1 MATPNRVATGGTASL
16 FAYQNTPLLIRL
28 WNFFTGIFEFDNI
41 NYVEENIEDRGL
53 TFTLYDPAYGG
64 EKFSPAILGNGTFH
78 KYLLYFDNRF
88 PYIHQNFLTMRLG
101 TSYSVNKGVD
111 AFETMVQPQGNY
123 VRSTTYYPSGA
134 VQNSADD
141 LHSATYLA
149 GSQELNLVYAEL
161 YNDDYTNVSLVKDSG
176 SRMYYS
182 FIVSIIASALA
193 YMLGLPLGI
202 MMARSTRT
210 RWKLWD
216 KFGTIFIV
224 IVQAVPAAAYHILI
238 QFAGSQ
244 GSLHLPM
251 LFKQGDPRSYI
262 LPIFSLAIG
271 NIAYYAMWLRRYM
284 VDESNKDYIRL
295 ARAKGLPSGAISR
308 RHMFRNAMV
317 PLIQYIPNSILFTL
331 MGSLYVESLYSIP
344 GMGGLLVTVIKRQD
358 NTMVVALVLIYA
370 AISILGLLFG
380 DILMAILDPR
390 ISFTKKEGAR

>member
-1 MATPNRVATGGTASL
+1 MAKYILKRVLRSAITMLIITVIVFSL
-16 FAYQNTPLLIRL
+16 LRLMPIEGYFENYDKLSQTQIDVKLRDLGLKDPLPVQL
-28 WNFFTGIFEFDNI
+28 WNYIKQVFQGD
-41 NYVEENIEDRGL
+41 L
-53 TFTLYDPAYGG
+53 G
-64 EKFSPAILGNGTFH
+64 ESNVF
-78 KYLLYFDNRF
+78 R
-88 PYIHQNFLTMRLG
+88 
-101 TSYSVNKGVD
+101 KGV
-111 AFETMVQPQGNY
+111 AITEIVAEKIPISLQMGLI
-123 VRSTTYYPSGA
+123 S
-134 VQNSADD
+134 
-141 LHSATYLA
+141 LA
-149 GSQELNLVYAEL
+149 
-161 YNDDYTNVSLVKDSG
+161 
-176 SRMYYS
+176 
-182 FIVSIIASALA
+182 IALA
-193 YMLGLPLGI
+193 LGLPLGI

-251 LFKQGDPRSYI
+251 LFKQGDLRSYI

-370 AISILGLLFG
+370 AISILGLLLG

-390 ISFTKKEGAR
+390 ISFTKKEGSR